1 MLNSAPRSRFTVTL
15 ELTLLAAFF
24 AAIFPTFA
32 IASLGYFI
40 TRKTDLLRHE
50 GMPILTSQIALPA
63 LVLHSLLTKGLPL
76 GEMGR
81 LMLITGICVAIGATI
96 VWIACRLMG
105 KPSRFYL
112 TSLVNPNTGNFGT
125 PVVFALLGADALAP
139 ALVISVTITLSH
151 FTLGITAMSGSF
163 NWRKLLSNT
172 PLLALL
178 TGALM
183 LGFDLSF
190 PHPIMQ
196 LLQMM
201 GGVAL
206 PMLLLLLGSSLANLN
221 LKGRRE
227 LGTVAALSLY
237 RPLSGFAIA
246 FVVTRFAG
254 LEPLPAMALMLQMS
268 MPVAVM
274 SYLLTL
280 RFKGPSDRIAA
291 LTITSL
297 PTSLAVLA
305 LIYAFQDLLL

>member
-1 MLNSAPRSRFTVTL
+1 M
-15 ELTLLAAFF
+15 LAAFL

-32 IASLGYFI
+32 IATLGYLI

-76 GEMGR
+76 GEMAQ
-81 LMLITGICVAIGATI
+81 LMLVTGCCVVIGALL
-96 VWIACRLMG
+96 VWLGCRILD
-105 KPSRFYL
+105 KSPRFYL

-125 PVVFALLGADALAP
+125 PLVFALLGAEALAP
-139 ALVISVTITLSH
+139 TLIISVTITLSH
-151 FTLGITAMSGSF
+151 FTLGITAMSGKF
-163 NWRKLLSNT
+163 AWRKLASNT
-172 PLLALL
+172 PLLALT
-178 TGALM
+178 TGAL
-183 LGFDLSF
+183 LIGFDLTL
-190 PHPIMQ
+190 PQPVMR
-196 LLQMM
+196 LLEMV

-221 LKGRRE
+221 LKGSRE
-227 LGTVAALSLY
+227 LRTVALLSLY

-246 FVVTRFAG
+246 YVVTRFAG
-254 LEPLPAMALMLQMS
+254 LDPLSNLALMLQMS

-280 RFKGPSDRIAA
+280 RFGGPANRIAA
-291 LTITSL
+291 LTITTL

-305 LIYAFQDLLL
+305 LIYAFRDMLA

>member
-1 MLNSAPRSRFTVTL
+1 MLT
-15 ELTLLAAFF
+15 AFL

-32 IASLGYFI
+32 IATLGYLI

-50 GMPILTSQIALPA
+50 GMPILTSQVALPA

-76 GEMGR
+76 AEMGR
-81 LMLITGICVAIGATI
+81 LMLITACCVVIGAVL
-96 VWIACRLMG
+96 VWSGCKLLG
-105 KPSRFYL
+105 KSSRFYI
-112 TSLVNPNTGNFGT
+112 TTLVNPNTGNFGT
-125 PVVFALLGADALAP
+125 PLVFALLGVDALAP

-163 NWRKLLSNT
+163 AWRKLASNT
-172 PLLALL
+172 PLIALV
-178 TGALM
+178 TGALL
-183 LGFDLSF
+183 LGFDL
-190 PHPIMQ
+190 Q
-196 LLQMM
+196 LPKPVMGLLEML

-237 RPLSGFAIA
+237 RPLSGFLIA
-246 FVVTRFAG
+246 FIVTRYAA
-254 LEPLPAMALMLQMS
+254 LDPLTSLALMLQMS

-280 RFKGPSDRIAA
+280 RFGGPADRIAA
-291 LTITSL
+291 LTITTLPVSL
-297 PTSLAVLA
+297 IVLA
-305 LIYAFQDLLL
+305 LIFAYQSVLV